1 MRGQEALG
9 ANERGPIGPAPVV
22 LPPRA
27 SPPASTAARLETLG
41 LTFLLFVV
49 TLGIGWLVWSVV
61 EWRKG
66 RTASFGLRGLRV
78 VRLSDGRPI
87 GLCRSIVRN
96 ALCCT
101 LLLVPTAVVCAVLAL
116 AFVMGASPPE
126 GLMKQARRAPWD
138 VLTGTTVLDQRAR
151 VVSSTRRLRVERWPD
166 DVSVS
171 MN

>member
-9 ANERGPIGPAPVV
+9 ANERGPIRPAPVV

-27 SPPASTAARLETLG
+27 SPPASTAARLEALG
-41 LTFLLFVV
+41 LTFVLIVC
-49 TLGIGWLVWSVV
+49 TLGVGWLIWSVV

-66 RTASFGLRGLRV
+66 RTASFHLRGLAV
-78 VRLSDGRPI
+78 VCQSDGRPI

-96 ALCCT
+96 AICCT
-101 LLLVPTAVVCAVLAL
+101 LLLVPTVIVCAVLAL
-116 AFVMGASPPE
+116 AFVMGASPPD
-126 GLMKQARRAPWD
+126 GLMRQARRAPWD
-138 VLTGTTVLDQRAR
+138 VLTGTKVVDQRAR
-151 VVSSTRRLRVERWPD
+151 LVSSTARLPLDRWPE

>member
-9 ANERGPIGPAPVV
+9 ANERGPIRPAPVV
-22 LPPRA
+22 LPPQT
-27 SPPASTAARLETLG
+27 SPPASTSARFEALG
-41 LTFLLFVV
+41 LTFVLFVV

-78 VRLSDGRPI
+78 VRQSDGRPI

-96 ALCCT
+96 AVCCT
-101 LLLVPTAVVCAVLAL
+101 VLLVPTIVVCAILAL
-116 AFVMGASPPE
+116 AFVMGASPPD
-126 GLMKQARRAPWD
+126 GLLRQARRAPWD
-138 VLTGTTVLDQRAR
+138 VLTGTKVLDQRAR
-151 VVSSTRRLRVERWPD
+151 LVSSTRRLRLERWPE

>member
-9 ANERGPIGPAPVV
+9 ANERGPIRPAPVV

-27 SPPASTAARLETLG
+27 SPPASTAARLEALG
-41 LTFLLFVV
+41 LTFVLIVC
-49 TLGIGWLVWSVV
+49 TLGVGWLIWSVV

-66 RTASFGLRGLRV
+66 RTASFHLRGLAV
-78 VRLSDGRPI
+78 VCQSDGRPI

-96 ALCCT
+96 AICCT
-101 LLLVPTAVVCAVLAL
+101 LLLVPTIIVCAVLAL
-116 AFVMGASPPE
+116 AFVMGASPPD
-126 GLMKQARRAPWD
+126 GLMRQARRAPWD
-138 VLTGTTVLDQRAR
+138 VLTGTKVVDQRAR
-151 VVSSTRRLRVERWPD
+151 LVSSTARLPLDRWPE